1 MPIRMSK
8 SCLVSFWLAIAM
20 TVIKHIFAIAVMK
33 TTLLEL
39 TRHEESNE
47 TESEVNNER
56 QYLLEKSRS
65 GAIN

>member
-1 MPIRMSK
+1 
-8 SCLVSFWLAIAM
+8 M

-39 TRHEESNE
+39 TRHEEPNE